1 MYKGVIIMIILT
13 IENVPGKE
21 IKEAGKAAEE
31 EISFTGKTSEEGGKV
46 IWQIKIVVQRKL
58 ICQL

>member
-1 MYKGVIIMIILT
+1 MLIVTTDQI
-13 IENVPGKE
+13 PGKE

-46 IWQIKIVVQRKL
+46 IWQIKIAVQRKL
-58 ICQL
+58 ICQQ

>member
-1 MYKGVIIMIILT
+1 MIILT

-46 IWQIKIVVQRKL
+46 IWQIKIAVQRKL
-58 ICQL
+58 ICQQ